1 MVLFNKKNINFKG
14 EEMTVQK
21 YEVFNNKNFNR
32 INVEIKYSKGG
43 LNLWTG
49 EQERRGYWLHIIPC
63 IVEKNWTTTKA
74 FSGNKVLLEPAKRFS
89 EKKLDKI
96 IESFDMQK
104 HIDLLNYILER
115 NGIDKKDIKHVE

>member
-1 MVLFNKKNINFKG
+1 MIVK
-14 EEMTVQK
+14 K
-21 YEVFNNKNFNR
+21 YEVLNNKDFNR
-32 INVEIKYSKGG
+32 INVEIIYSKGG
-43 LNLWTG
+43 INIWTG
-49 EQERRGYWLHIIPC
+49 KQERRGYWLHITPC
-63 IVEKNWTTTKA
+63 FVENNCKTVMA
-74 FSGNKVLLEPAKRFS
+74 FSGNKVFLEPAKRFS